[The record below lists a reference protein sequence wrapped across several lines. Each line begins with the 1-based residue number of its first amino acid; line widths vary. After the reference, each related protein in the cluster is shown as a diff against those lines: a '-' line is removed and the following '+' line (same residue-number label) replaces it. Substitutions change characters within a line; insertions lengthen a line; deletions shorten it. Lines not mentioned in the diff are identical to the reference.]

1 MRKEIL
7 VDRYAD
13 GISDRV
19 QCLLRQVI
27 MMTKFSEAFNLCQNK
42 FVEEGYKGVGTIY
55 QSKSYVEWI
64 MISISKINATTVVK
78 GMGMIIWFMKKIK
91 GNETN
96 KNHTHR
102 KTTDFLWNY

>member
-1 MRKEIL
+1 
-7 VDRYAD
+7 
-13 GISDRV
+13 
-19 QCLLRQVI
+19 

-102 KTTDFLWNY
+102 KTTDFLWNLLRYIFPKEICCLLVKT

>member
-1 MRKEIL
+1 
-7 VDRYAD
+7 
-13 GISDRV
+13 
-19 QCLLRQVI
+19 

-55 QSKSYVEWI
+55 QSKSQ
-64 MISISKINATTVVK
+64 INATTVVK

>member
-1 MRKEIL
+1 
-7 VDRYAD
+7 
-13 GISDRV
+13 
-19 QCLLRQVI
+19 
-27 MMTKFSEAFNLCQNK
+27 
-42 FVEEGYKGVGTIY
+42 
-55 QSKSYVEWI
+55 
-64 MISISKINATTVVK
+64 MISISKTNATTVVK

>member
-1 MRKEIL
+1 MRGGKKYWWIDTL
-7 VDRYAD
+7 TVSQTGYNA
-13 GISDRV
+13 
-19 QCLLRQVI
+19 
-27 MMTKFSEAFNLCQNK
+27 LCQNK

>member
-1 MRKEIL
+1 
-7 VDRYAD
+7 
-13 GISDRV
+13 
-19 QCLLRQVI
+19 
-27 MMTKFSEAFNLCQNK
+27 
-42 FVEEGYKGVGTIY
+42 
-55 QSKSYVEWI
+55 

-102 KTTDFLWNY
+102 KQQISCGIIKVHIPKRNLLFAC

>member
-1 MRKEIL
+1 
-7 VDRYAD
+7 
-13 GISDRV
+13 
-19 QCLLRQVI
+19 

-91 GNETN
+91 GNVTN

-102 KTTDFLWNY
+102 KTTAFLWNY

>member
-1 MRKEIL
+1 
-7 VDRYAD
+7 
-13 GISDRV
+13 
-19 QCLLRQVI
+19 

-55 QSKSYVEWI
+55 QSKPYVEWI

>member
-1 MRKEIL
+1 M
-7 VDRYAD
+7 DRYAD

-78 GMGMIIWFMKKIK
+78 GMGIIIWFMKKIK

>member
-1 MRKEIL
+1 
-7 VDRYAD
+7 
-13 GISDRV
+13 
-19 QCLLRQVI
+19 
-27 MMTKFSEAFNLCQNK
+27 
-42 FVEEGYKGVGTIY
+42 
-55 QSKSYVEWI
+55 

-91 GNETN
+91 GNEMN